1 MYYYYDDLSNT
12 PIIKVTSY
20 QFDKPSHACVYIHNY
35 TTNVVTAVDT
45 QHIVTKYIV
54 ELEITCRPFTTI
66 ITETVQLALTLITN
80 S

>member
-1 MYYYYDDLSNT
+1 M
-12 PIIKVTSY
+12 
-20 QFDKPSHACVYIHNY
+20 YIHNY